1 MESNKATEI
10 FQKHYQE
17 WINNP
22 SRMSSGYNYEKT
34 YAEMMQKVEHEI
46 FQESI
51 GKITNNK
58 NVKKNF
64 KPVLEK

>member
-22 SRMSSGYNYEKT
+22 FRMSNGYNYEKT
-34 YAEMMQKVEHEI
+34 YAEMMQKVEYEI

-51 GKITNNK
+51 GEITNNR

-64 KPVLEK
+64 KPVLGK